1 VNKPLNNASVDP
13 SIDVFDSALA
23 IQGLN
28 KPKKMINGEKYLSI
42 FCHVFAIM
50 KIIPNQFE

>member
-1 VNKPLNNASVDP
+1 MNKPLNNASVDP